1 MQLQELHMLA
11 VLSEE
16 LNMRKASERLFVSQ
30 PALSQRLQTIEKEWG
45 TKIFFRSQKGLTVTS
60 AGEQIIQF
68 AKEVTTEQDRVR
80 ERIDELEGEIH
91 GTLKLAV
98 ASIIG
103 QHWLPKVLKRYVEK
117 YPNAK
122 VSLVTGW
129 SSEMLK
135 SLYEDHVHIGIIRG
149 NPDWKGTK
157 EYLMTD
163 HLYLVDS
170 VIKDVD
176 ELIETERPFIQF
188 KSDST
193 YYQEIQHWWHQ
204 KFKVSPKQT
213 ILVDQIETCKQMA
226 YHGIGYA
233 ILPSVT
239 LYDHEK
245 SVHKTPLVD
254 VNGEQIGRD
263 TWLLGYEA
271 SFQLKQVQAFVGVV
285 KEMLESDA
293 V

>member
-1 MQLQELHMLA
+1 MA
-11 VLSEE
+11 
-16 LNMRKASERLFVSQ
+16 
-30 PALSQRLQTIEKEWG
+30 P
-45 TKIFFRSQKGLTVTS
+45 
-60 AGEQIIQF
+60 
-68 AKEVTTEQDRVR
+68 
-80 ERIDELEGEIH
+80 
-91 GTLKLAV
+91 
-98 ASIIG
+98 
-103 QHWLPKVLKRYVEK
+103 
-117 YPNAK
+117 
-122 VSLVTGW
+122 
-129 SSEMLK
+129 
-135 SLYEDHVHIGIIRG
+135 
-149 NPDWKGTK
+149 
-157 EYLMTD
+157 
-163 HLYLVDS
+163 
-170 VIKDVD
+170 
-176 ELIETERPFIQF
+176 
-188 KSDST
+188 
-193 YYQEIQHWWHQ
+193 

-263 TWLLGYEA
+263 TWSLGYEA